1 MNTTQH
7 SGIVQCWFVTQHK
20 LMPELRSKVG
30 ALTPKLEQVMYDCGM
45 LVDAFLA
52 KAVLGLSATI
62 GLIERLA
69 VD

>member
-1 MNTTQH
+1 
-7 SGIVQCWFVTQHK
+7 
-20 LMPELRSKVG
+20 MPELRSKVG